1 MNENDRSRRTS
12 QTSLLQWI
20 SRTESSNTSD
30 ANTGEVAQVDDVERF
45 ATDQLNNETETTET
59 ESVVPVDIINDYEV
73 DKTNSKQF
81 DGKTV
86 KHWTHKK
93 QHFARCE
100 ICFRNLNTVRLFV
113 QNKLPALVQET
124 GAVYRS
130 RTIEN
135 HIKTQYHKEAVKSEH
150 LRTMAPEQAYQCTPM
165 RYHISAA
172 NEELANK
179 MGKLMLHVYN
189 DAKKL
194 TLSAYSWPSRI
205 VASEIA
211 SCFSFNQKENTSG
224 FKMGFQYIS
233 PAHHRQL
240 LKIIVSSH
248 KEQLAR
254 SVTNA
259 LASSLRCDGSVDRT
273 QVYKI
278 FVMLKLISNAAEE
291 ELVFVGAREPKER
304 GAEGLV
310 NAIKKA
316 SKGCGKDSLEE
327 SSNDSEEGSDKR
339 DLRNES
345 LEFVLYETSSI
356 VTGGTNVNS
365 GERSGLWTLLEK
377 LRSEKCPSDELVPLL
392 KIWCAV
398 HRSQLAWKM

>member
-1 MNENDRSRRTS
+1 M
-12 QTSLLQWI
+12 
-20 SRTESSNTSD
+20 
-30 ANTGEVAQVDDVERF
+30 
-45 ATDQLNNETETTET
+45 
-59 ESVVPVDIINDYEV
+59 Y
-73 DKTNSKQF
+73 
-81 DGKTV
+81 
-86 KHWTHKK
+86 
-93 QHFARCE
+93 
-100 ICFRNLNTVRLFV
+100 
-113 QNKLPALVQET
+113 
-124 GAVYRS
+124 
-130 RTIEN
+130 
-135 HIKTQYHKEAVKSEH
+135 AVKSEH
-150 LRTMAPEQAYQCTPM
+150 LRNMAPGQAYQCTPIG
-165 RYHISAA
+165 YHISAA

-205 VASEIA
+205 VTSEIA

-248 KEQLAR
+248 KEQLA
-254 SVTNA
+254 SGGVTNA

-273 QVYKI
+273 QVDKI

-310 NAIKKA
+310 NAIKEA
-316 SKGCGKDSLEE
+316 CKGCGKDSPEE
-327 SSNDSEEGSDKR
+327 SSNDLEEEGSDNR
-339 DLRNES
+339 DLSDES

-356 VTGGTNVNS
+356 VTDGTNVNS
-365 GERSGLWTLLEK
+365 GARSGLWTLLEK
-377 LRSEKCPSDELVPLL
+377 ASC
-392 KIWCAV
+392 
-398 HRSQLAWKM
+398 